1 MGDTVFV
8 EVKFWLLAVVS
19 VLAPI
24 LIYGLL
30 LRSRSIS
37 RAAVLLFGL
46 VLVTLAGVDVYLLRS
61 LEVLARLSPSLADD
75 AIFAS
80 EVSVALYVFPILL
93 GGIGVN
99 VVSHVLITHLL
110 KAEKQ
115 FDHDHPRA

>member
-8 EVKFWLLAVVS
+8 EVKFWLLAVFS

-30 LRSRSIS
+30 LKSRSIS
-37 RAAVLLFGL
+37 RTAVLLFGM
-46 VLVTLAGVDVYLLRS
+46 VLVALAGIDVYLLRS
-61 LEVLARLSPSLADD
+61 LEVLAKLSRSLADD

-93 GGIGVN
+93 GGVGVN
-99 VVSHVLITHLL
+99 VISHVLITHLL
-110 KAEKQ
+110 KAERQ
-115 FDHDHPRA
+115 FDQDHPRF

>member
-8 EVKFWLLAVVS
+8 EVKFWLLAVFS

-37 RAAVLLFGL
+37 RAAVLVFGL
-46 VLVTLAGVDVYLLRS
+46 VLVALAGIDVYLLRS

-99 VVSHVLITHLL
+99 VISHVLVTHLL

-115 FDHDHPRA
+115 FDQDHQRS

>member
-24 LIYGLL
+24 LVYGLL
-30 LRSRSIS
+30 LKSRSIS

-46 VLVTLAGVDVYLLRS
+46 VLVTFAGVDVYLLRS

-110 KAEKQ
+110 KAERQ
-115 FDHDHPRA
+115 FDQDHPQS